1 MKNKIVIFT
10 GAGISTESGIET
22 FRDSDGLWENHKV
35 EDVANIQA
43 WDKNKELM
51 LNFYNARRAQLKTV
65 EPNEAHKQLVR
76 LEEKYDVYVITQN
89 VDNLHERAG
98 SKKVL
103 HLHGELT
110 KAKSSSGKPGTSR
123 HIGYEDIKIGDLCED
138 GFQMRPDIVWFGELV
153 PMIHTAQV
161 LAYDSDI
168 FIVIGTSL
176 VVYPA
181 AGILGVTKSETPIYV
196 VNPNGVPLQGR
207 KKYTTFIKEVAT
219 KGTKELV
226 DKLMA

>member
-1 MKNKIVIFT
+1 MKKKIVVFT
-10 GAGISTESGIET
+10 GAGISKESGVET
-22 FRDSDGLWENHKV
+22 FRDTDGLWENHKV
-35 EDVANIQA
+35 EDIADIKA

-51 LNFYNARRAQLKTV
+51 IEFYNARRKQLPTV
-65 EPNEAHKQLVR
+65 EPNEAHRQLVR
-76 LEEKYDVYVITQN
+76 LEEKYDVSIVTQN
-89 VDNLHERAG
+89 VDDLHERAG

-103 HLHGELT
+103 HLHGQLT
-110 KAKSSSGKPGTSR
+110 KAKSSSGKDNTSK